1 MSEVADKIDTPDAA
15 AMKAGIATVQTAIV
29 EFDKIAAG
37 LAALEAA
44 HPKDV
49 ACDVRTAAGMK
60 QAIAGR
66 AAYRSP
72 RIALEAARKAAK
84 APLLTTGREI
94 DAFAKSVEKR
104 LLEGESHY
112 DDQIKAEE
120 SRKEAEREAKIE
132 AERERVAGI
141 QERIAELRGHPSLP
155 MQSALIA
162 EHISDLRAIVVDE
175 SFQEFMVQAEAVRT
189 QGIAR
194 LQALHDEALA
204 REQEAKRLA
213 DEAAAL
219 AAERAELER
228 QRVEDERQRT
238 EARRI
243 DAERVAAEE
252 AERKRVQAIE
262 DARLAEERRIAR
274 EKQEAEDA
282 ERRRLQKIEDD
293 RVMAE
298 RAKAQAEHEAAM
310 KAEREAAEAERQRV
324 ASEAAAIQKQKDE
337 AAEAERKRIAAEAA
351 EAQRQKDEAAAAERA
366 RLAEIERDR
375 NVAMHDAVVL
385 VREIA
390 NSESGYAGRAA
401 QIIGRIDA

>member
-120 SRKEAEREAKIE
+120 SRKEAERQAKIE

-238 EARRI
+238 EAERI
-243 DAERVAAEE
+243 AAEE

>member
-1 MSEVADKIDTPDAA
+1 MPEFADKIDTPDAA
-15 AMKAGIATVQTAIV
+15 AIKAGIATVQTAIV

-49 ACDVRTAAGMK
+49 ACDVRSTAGMR

-66 AAYRSP
+66 AAWRAP
-72 RIALEAARKAAK
+72 RIATEAARKAAK
-84 APLLTTGREI
+84 APVLSIGREI
-94 DAFAKSVEKR
+94 DAFAKSLETR

-120 SRKEAEREAKIE
+120 SRKEAERQAKIE

-228 QRVEDERQRT
+228 QRAEDERQRT

-243 DAERVAAEE
+243 EAERVAAEE

-310 KAEREAAEAERQRV
+310 KAERDAAEAERRRV
-324 ASEAAAIQKQKDE
+324 
-337 AAEAERKRIAAEAA
+337 AAEAA
-351 EAQRQKDEAAAAERA
+351 EIQRQKDEAAAAERA

-375 NVAMHDAVVL
+375 HAAVHDAVAL

-390 NSESGYAGRAA
+390 NSESKYADRAA
-401 QIIGRIDA
+401 AIVGRIDA